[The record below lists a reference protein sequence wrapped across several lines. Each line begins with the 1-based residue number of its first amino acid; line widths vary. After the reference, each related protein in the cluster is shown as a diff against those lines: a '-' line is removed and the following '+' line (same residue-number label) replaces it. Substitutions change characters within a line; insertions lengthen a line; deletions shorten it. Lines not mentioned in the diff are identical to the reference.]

1 MSLKY
6 TCPGCGTPLGYEGL
20 CWKCKCERERNAA
33 LAWTPEQI
41 AEKQKNLIQNIQR
54 LADMEDPEFADFW
67 HLLSYLDAI
76 TPETDL
82 VFLCEP
88 NNPTGVTAGR
98 PLLLQILRRCR
109 ETGTRLVLDECFGDL
124 LDDPESHTLKG
135 ELEAYPNLLI
145 LKAFTKLYAMA
156 GIRLGYALCADRAL
170 LERMYLAGQPWSV
183 SVPAQAAGAAALRE
197 TAYRERVR
205 SLVRRERPCLAK
217 RLGTL
222 GLRVVPGEAN
232 YLLFQSP
239 VSLGEPLARRGILLR
254 SCDNYIGLDE
264 TWYRTAVRTRRQNQ
278 RLVEALEEIVK

>member
-1 MSLKY
+1 
-6 TCPGCGTPLGYEGL
+6 
-20 CWKCKCERERNAA
+20 
-33 LAWTPEQI
+33 
-41 AEKQKNLIQNIQR
+41 
-54 LADMEDPEFADFW
+54 
-67 HLLSYLDAI
+67 
-76 TPETDL
+76 
-82 VFLCEP
+82 
-88 NNPTGVTAGR
+88 
-98 PLLLQILRRCR
+98 
-109 ETGTRLVLDECFGDL
+109 
-124 LDDPESHTLKG
+124 
-135 ELEAYPNLLI
+135 
-145 LKAFTKLYAMA
+145 MA

-205 SLVRRERPCLAK
+205 SLVRRERPWLAK

-254 SCDNYIGLDE
+254 SCANYIGLDE

-278 RLVEALEEIVK
+278 RLMEALEEIVK